1 MNTDTSPRLPIISP
15 LTRKPV
21 YDLSRRVV
29 ERARAV
35 DDLPAG
41 RYVIEIVKDEL
52 RAAAWRVEIAKVDT
66 VQKMS
71 LSKYSPE

>member
-1 MNTDTSPRLPIISP
+1 MNTDAASRLPVVP
-15 LTRKPV
+15 PVTRKPI

-29 ERARAV
+29 ELARAV

-41 RYVIEIVKDEL
+41 RYVIEIVKNDIS
-52 RAAAWRVEIAKVDT
+52 AAAWHVEIAKVDT